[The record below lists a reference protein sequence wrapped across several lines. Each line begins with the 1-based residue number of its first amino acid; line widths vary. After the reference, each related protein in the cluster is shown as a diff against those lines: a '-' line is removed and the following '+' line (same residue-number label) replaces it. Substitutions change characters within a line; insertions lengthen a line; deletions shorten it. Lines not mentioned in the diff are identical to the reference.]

1 MGIKRAITLSDYIF
15 FFYSR
20 IEWNV
25 LTEVQTLLAVTGDAV
40 GVKNLTGGVEGFIYL
55 FLKQKAM
62 L

>member
-1 MGIKRAITLSDYIF
+1 MGIKRAITLSDYI